1 MQKADFNCTF
11 VFYIPTFPNSLSR
24 HRISLWPPGSSE
36 GNEQP
41 VAKVSLPMGLLP
53 PDTVSFHLLNW
64 KTVKSSL
71 ILWWCLGG
79 DNGQQR
85 HHAESGREHQS
96 QQRGS
101 LFLWGRSCRAS
112 SHGWEGVRQQ
122 LLLSDWRDG
131 SLCFSCAAPWVQ
143 PATLNLYERQTLGP
157 VREKAFEMY
166 TATSLIVYS
175 LKQNLS
181 VCCQRQM

>member
-64 KTVKSSL
+64 KQLNPASFCDDAWEETMGSRDTMQKVGESINLSREDH
-71 ILWWCLGG
+71 CSCGEG
-79 DNGQQR
+79 A
-85 HHAESGREHQS
+85 AEHLLMDGREWGSSSFS
-96 QQRGS
+96 QTDVMVHCVS
-101 LFLWGRSCRAS
+101 A
-112 SHGWEGVRQQ
+112 
-122 LLLSDWRDG
+122 
-131 SLCFSCAAPWVQ
+131 VQ
-143 PATLNLYERQTLGP
+143 HLGYNLQH
-157 VREKAFEMY
+157 
-166 TATSLIVYS
+166 
-175 LKQNLS
+175 
-181 VCCQRQM
+181 